1 MTDQAHHDCEARK
14 SDDGRGSTS
23 PFVVTS
29 PANRLL
35 AYQIIP
41 ICENKENFM
50 FFEILLCK
58 QEGDDQVEN
67 PILEDKEDVDD
78 SKEHLIRHLLLLTCV

>member
-1 MTDQAHHDCEARK
+1 
-14 SDDGRGSTS
+14 
-23 PFVVTS
+23 
-29 PANRLL
+29 
-35 AYQIIP
+35 
-41 ICENKENFM
+41 M

-78 SKEHLIRHLLLLTCV
+78 SKEHLVRHLLILICV